1 MKFMKKSLL
10 IFLVCHL
17 SLLTASAQQKVVLD
31 LDRTVR
37 LATDS
42 SLSVQKYQ
50 NVFYASQHRYL
61 SWMAS
66 RKPQLLL
73 ESTPVKYERYM
84 TQRYISYEDIDEYR
98 QQRLLYSQ
106 AGINATQTMEPWG
119 GQFYGTTQLGFTR
132 TFGDQNQN
140 QFMTIPISVGY
151 KQDLLFYNPLKWARR
166 IEPLKM
172 ARAEKELLYGIEST
186 SEKAVEKFFALALA
200 QDMVQMAMESL
211 ASSDTIYAI
220 AQRRYKISSISK
232 AELSI
237 LELEKTNATTALA
250 NARIARKRAVQDLAT
265 YLGMDRRTEIE
276 LVIPSVVG
284 TLHIEADEEPV
295 RRPSRPVGRQS
306 VRRWRRTSA

>member
-66 RKPQLLL
+66 RKPQ

-200 QDMVQMAMESL
+200 QDM
-211 ASSDTIYAI
+211 
-220 AQRRYKISSISK
+220 
-232 AELSI
+232 
-237 LELEKTNATTALA
+237 
-250 NARIARKRAVQDLAT
+250 DLQ
-265 YLGMDRRTEIE
+265 G
-276 LVIPSVVG
+276 
-284 TLHIEADEEPV
+284 
-295 RRPSRPVGRQS
+295 
-306 VRRWRRTSA
+306 